1 MGIEIPEEYG
11 GTGSNFMTTI
21 LAIEEIAK
29 VDGSVAALVDIHN
42 TLVNSLIIKIGSEEQ
57 KQKYLTELA
66 QNYVSDI
73 IYHKCHFSH
82 IHAKISF
89 KY

>member
-1 MGIEIPEEYG
+1 MEIPEEYG

-29 VDGSVAALVDIHN
+29 IDGSVAALVDIHN
-42 TLVNSLIIKIGSEEQ
+42 TLVNSFIIKVGSEEQ
-57 KQKYLTELA
+57 KQKYLTKLA

-73 IYHKCHFSH
+73 ISH
-82 IHAKISF
+82 THAHTILSF
-89 KY
+89 YTK

>member
-1 MGIEIPEEYG
+1 MGMEIPEEYG

-42 TLVNSLIIKIGSEEQ
+42 TLVNSFIIKVGSEEQ
-57 KQKYLTELA
+57 KQKYLTKLA

-73 IYHKCHFSH
+73 ISH
-82 IHAKISF
+82 THAHTILSF
-89 KY
+89 YTK

>member
-1 MGIEIPEEYG
+1 MGMEIPEEYG

-29 VDGSVAALVDIHN
+29 IDGSVAALVDIHN
-42 TLVNSLIIKIGSEEQ
+42 TLVNSFIIKVGSEEQ
-57 KQKYLTELA
+57 KQKYLTKLA

-73 IYHKCHFSH
+73 ISH
-82 IHAKISF
+82 THAHTILSF
-89 KY
+89 YTK